1 LDGVFC
7 EGTMSSGG
15 SGSGRYCAIGFGSN
29 FFFPLGSE
37 AIRVPAGLLP
47 SRSAKT
53 GCGAAGAPHGDG
65 GRNRGEGAGGG
76 DGCQHDDADHGRVCL
91 LAINPRGSALQVP
104 SFDED
109 DGADQEQAPPSS
121 SPSEWLESRLV
132 PPGSSPSPGGGGHTR
147 YSSSELPSASCGVT
161 HTSYVIPKPGSGT
174 GRGEAHLVG
183 TMFGRTHRRLALQ
196 PTRLPLRIARVASG
210 RRHVLALTEGASSGG
225 GVVMSWGAGHFGQ
238 LGHGPELTS
247 CTEPRIIERLL
258 PHNVGGEVTEIAA
271 GGLHSAAI
279 VAPSSSSG
287 ARTLSGRRG
296 DGSGGEITVR
306 ETRTFAWG
314 SNRKG
319 QCGIEGGKCATV
331 PEPTPVIVVK
341 RGEADGSRGSRTTEP
356 VDRNVH
362 FEKLA
367 LGRLH
372 TVALTA
378 YGEVFTWG
386 STSMGRCGHTS
397 VETGRSSDRRFV
409 QQPRHVSA
417 LRNVVV
423 EAVAAGAGHTMA
435 LSRGGRVFAWGA
447 GGDGQCGQGHAGN
460 LFSPR
465 PVEGLPSAS
474 NPTTVTR
481 KRSSAGGDGNANS
494 NISDVCGKVALEV
507 TLEEES
513 LVKQLSQGARI
524 TQTIDEDLPTR
535 SDRIVAI
542 RASGCYSAALSAD
555 GDVYTWG
562 YAGGVA
568 VGHEVPP
575 PSDLPLI
582 PLIEGNQYSTSTAA
596 KVYPA
601 GASAENKAR
610 DAKCFDTSL
619 NVMLPRRVEATDALG
634 LRVEEVA
641 LGPGHMVLL
650 CSRRC
655 DAAGPPG
662 GRGST
667 LDPDD
672 CDDDGG
678 CNEAGI
684 EVGHFSDT
692 AQTETATD
700 STFEDTASLTGGAAA
715 QVPPPPSGGTDG
727 SITRSYSLA
736 NSTGTGSTNDSPDE
750 LTYSQ
755 ASSVAEPQPSATRSG
770 GGNAGEKKRRTTK
783 GAAGGLLSKLKSTG
797 SSRRRLSFGSGG
809 EVATGNGGGGEG
821 GGGGKRK
828 SSSAIGKM
836 MGMAKRDGS

>member
-1 LDGVFC
+1 
-7 EGTMSSGG
+7 
-15 SGSGRYCAIGFGSN
+15 
-29 FFFPLGSE
+29 
-37 AIRVPAGLLP
+37 
-47 SRSAKT
+47 
-53 GCGAAGAPHGDG
+53 
-65 GRNRGEGAGGG
+65 
-76 DGCQHDDADHGRVCL
+76 
-91 LAINPRGSALQVP
+91 INPRGSALQVP

-132 PPGSSPSPGGGGHTR
+132 PPGRPPRRRGGSHEVLLVGAPVGLVRGDPHVVRDTQAGVRDGPGRGAPRGDHVRADAQEAGAAAHEAAAEDREGGEREEARPGPHGRGVVRRGRGDELGRRPLRPARPRPRADLLHRAADHRAAPPPQRRRGGHRDRRRGAALGGHRGAVVVERRADALGEEGRRLRRGDHGEGDQDVRVGLEQEGTVRDRGGEVRDCSRADAGHRGEEGGGGREQGKQDHR
-147 YSSSELPSASCGVT
+147 AGGSECSLREAGA
-161 HTSYVIPKPGSGT
+161 
-174 GRGEAHLVG
+174 GEAAH
-183 TMFGRTHRRLALQ
+183 
-196 PTRLPLRIARVASG
+196 
-210 RRHVLALTEGASSGG
+210 
-225 GVVMSWGAGHFGQ
+225 
-238 LGHGPELTS
+238 
-247 CTEPRIIERLL
+247 
-258 PHNVGGEVTEIAA
+258 
-271 GGLHSAAI
+271 
-279 VAPSSSSG
+279 
-287 ARTLSGRRG
+287 
-296 DGSGGEITVR
+296 
-306 ETRTFAWG
+306 
-314 SNRKG
+314 
-319 QCGIEGGKCATV
+319 
-331 PEPTPVIVVK
+331 
-341 RGEADGSRGSRTTEP
+341 
-356 VDRNVH
+356 
-362 FEKLA
+362 
-367 LGRLH
+367 
-372 TVALTA
+372 
-378 YGEVFTWG
+378 VFTWG

-494 NISDVCGKVALEV
+494 NISDVSGKVALEV

-836 MGMAKRDGS
+836 MGMAKRDVSPQPHMSPVSSVTKTSCISLGEVRHLYAVAVGWLSVDAAAAAT